1 VESVNDGGDAGK
13 TAARLLK
20 QQEKE
25 DLRKALSESRREA
38 MHTGMNS
45 ERGIVVV
52 DCAEPGE

>member
-1 VESVNDGGDAGK
+1 VESVDDGGDAGK

-25 DLRKALSESRREA
+25 DLHKALSENRREA
-38 MHTGMNS
+38 MHTGMNG